1 MADTIGYLPSINA
14 PATQMSTVF
23 EILNQAKRIKDM
35 LQLSS
40 IVCVFDQA
48 LYAKACE
55 VVWKHP
61 TEFHDVVLRMGAF
74 HTICNL
80 LAIIGKRFSDAGLRD
95 LAVES
100 GIVAEGSINGVLE
113 GKKYNRSLWMHKIIY
128 EALLRTAWKNF
139 QSWLLEHHAENIHQ
153 LEDLLKIIKDLH
165 DETSQDMLQT
175 MLEDASCE
183 EILLLFIQFWTI

>member
-1 MADTIGYLPSINA
+1 MEASY
-14 PATQMSTVF
+14 
-23 EILNQAKRIKDM
+23 RIPCGSKD
-35 LQLSS
+35 
-40 IVCVFDQA
+40 
-48 LYAKACE
+48 
-55 VVWKHP
+55 
-61 TEFHDVVLRMGAF
+61 GAF

-113 GKKYNRSLWMHKIIY
+113 GKKYNRSLRMHKIIY
-128 EALLRTAWKNF
+128 EALLRTAWKSF

-153 LEDLLKIIKDLH
+153 LEDLLKIIEDLH

-183 EILLLFIQFWTI
+183 EQAVILAKQRQASAQIVDQAASKRVRAPVSKNTG